1 MDRLYD
7 LTINTATYE
16 GIDDIDVKMLMER
29 ELRRRITADNT
40 PTLNAVI
47 KAAVEQSLAKW
58 NGEDT
63 TIKIGGFSAR
73 IRENTT
79 IQD

>member
-7 LTINTATYE
+7 LAINTATYE

-29 ELRRRITADNT
+29 ELRRRITADSS

>member
-29 ELRRRITADNT
+29 ELRRRITADSS

-63 TIKIGGFSAR
+63 TIKIGSLRAR